1 MVLSDAAVYDL
12 ALDRVIKGLDPD
24 GKHEQAVRSILT
36 ALTSDPEVI
45 LYRQDVLADL
55 LNDAGLSRRLRD
67 LLPQLSGLTQR
78 ATNWGSQGGLMPV
91 MARLSELDQ
100 YVSTL
105 EFLSEALGS
114 ARGVRSEGLLRLG
127 ESVQQMAS
135 DPMVARLRESLP
147 ELRDLVGQTVSVTIG
162 MNLGPD
168 LRPQAA
174 TLLEV
179 NKSHFRGERSMLSRL
194 LQGPDES
201 AASGISP
208 LQQIPPGSSRQDSSL
223 YRDMEK
229 LLEAAAAPLAKALAR
244 YRDVRTGALVS
255 LEPEVAFYTGAVQL
269 IDRLSAARVRM
280 CRPVIA
286 SLPESV
292 FEVQATVSP
301 GLALQILDSGG
312 SQCDEVLV
320 PNDACFDAST
330 RTLVVTGPNRGGK
343 TTYCRAIGQAQ
354 VMFQAGLNVPGTRA
368 RISPV
373 DAVYTLFPVSEANQ
387 PGMGRLD
394 NEVQQLHHIF
404 QEATSSSLILLNEP
418 LTSTSERSAFAIGM
432 DLLRAFDL
440 LGARVVFVTHL
451 HDLAYVVAVEH
462 PVPSAVTLTAQT
474 RDGAEGVLGTFRILP
489 GPPGGQSHASVI
501 ARQHGLTFDQLRDLI
516 ADRESTGAVRR
527 Q

>member
-1 MVLSDAAVYDL
+1 MLSDLAVSDL
-12 ALDRVIKGLDPD
+12 ALDRIIKGLDPD
-24 GKHEQAVRSILT
+24 GKHEQAVRSVLT
-36 ALTSDPEVI
+36 ALTGDPDVI
-45 LYRQDVLADL
+45 RYRQDVLADL
-55 LNDAGLSRRLRD
+55 LNDQQLSRALRD
-67 LLPQLSGLTQR
+67 LLPQLAGLTQR
-78 ATNWGSQGGLMPV
+78 ATNWGNQGGLMPV

-105 EFLSEALGS
+105 ESLSEALDTAGS
-114 ARGVRSEGLLRLG
+114 LQSEGLLRLR
-127 ESVQQMAS
+127 EAVRQMAA
-135 DPMVARLRESLP
+135 DPMVATLRESLP

-179 NKSHFRGERSMLSRL
+179 NKSHFRGERSLLSRL
-194 LQGPDES
+194 LQGPEDS
-201 AASGISP
+201 STSGISP

-223 YRDMEK
+223 YRDMER
-229 LLEAAAAPLAKALAR
+229 LLEATAAPLAKALGR
-244 YRDVRTGALVS
+244 YRDVRTGAVVA
-255 LEPEVAFYTGAVQL
+255 LEPEVAFYTGAIQL
-269 IDRLSAARVRM
+269 IERLTEARVRM
-280 CRPVIA
+280 CRPAIA
-286 SLPESV
+286 SPGESV
-292 FEVQATVSP
+292 FDVRSTVSA
-301 GLALQILDSGG
+301 GLALQILDSGSG
-312 SQCDEVLV
+312 QCDEVLV
-320 PNDACFDAST
+320 PNDARFDAAT

-354 VMFQAGLNVPGTRA
+354 VMFQAGLSVPGTEA

-394 NEVQQLHHIF
+394 NEVQKIREIF
-404 QEATSSSLILLNEP
+404 QEATSRSLILLNEP

-451 HDLAYVVAVEH
+451 HDLAYVVAVER
-462 PVPSAVTLTAQT
+462 PVSSAITLTAQT
-474 RDGAEGVLGTFRILP
+474 RDGDEGVLGTFHILP
-489 GPPGGQSHASVI
+489 GPPGGQSHASEI
-501 ARQHGLTFDQLRDLI
+501 ARQHGLTLEQLRQLI
-516 ADRESTGAVRR
+516 AERESTGAVRR